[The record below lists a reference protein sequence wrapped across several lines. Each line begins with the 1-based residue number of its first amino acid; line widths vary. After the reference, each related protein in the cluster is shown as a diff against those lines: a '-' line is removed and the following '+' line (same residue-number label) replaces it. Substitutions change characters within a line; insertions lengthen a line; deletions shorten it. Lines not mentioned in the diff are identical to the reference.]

1 MGGTMEPAR
10 PARPAKPP
18 RCGPLRRQS
27 TGGGMTKSVQG
38 GRRRSRHLF
47 ERVAAAIE
55 QGRSDA
61 SRESRGVLTNALTEG
76 DDDEVSCSFLP
87 IGGPL
92 RSWDGRALPRSLQ
105 FRGNLND
112 GSESESAATGGTTG
126 TSGSTTGS
134 STSAGTGAGTSSSVG
149 VTTGTTGREEPRA
162 AAPAVHPAPAEVA
175 PAAPDP
181 SGPASVGSTST
192 GGDPGTG
199 GGDDGLP
206 PTGNNS
212 VAYTGCSMAN
222 NIGTGYKRVGGKIM
236 WNSGQLSNGRHGG
249 PELDQPEQ
257 LFLAALRP
265 EDGVDRRKDVVK
277 AIMVQIC
284 ILSQKATD
292 KELRDMVNAAR
303 QHVNPGTHIYIVG
316 QPVYNAGHDCFI
328 AGTGGADWT
337 DMKAQEL
344 AGTRPSTRTRATS
357 GSSSSTTT
365 RARSATAARQQPEG
379 RERAGRA
386 GEGVLRGLIG
396 ALAQRDASCDVDGRA
411 PRVVAR
417 AATARPEWRRR
428 LMMGTCAPCT
438 ASGRRLWPQICV
450 QSGGERCS

>member
-1 MGGTMEPAR
+1 M
-10 PARPAKPP
+10 
-18 RCGPLRRQS
+18 
-27 TGGGMTKSVQG
+27 
-38 GRRRSRHLF
+38 
-47 ERVAAAIE
+47 
-55 QGRSDA
+55 
-61 SRESRGVLTNALTEG
+61 
-76 DDDEVSCSFLP
+76 
-87 IGGPL
+87 
-92 RSWDGRALPRSLQ
+92 
-105 FRGNLND
+105 ND
-112 GSESESAATGGTTG
+112 GSESESAATGGTTS

-149 VTTGTTGREEPRA
+149 VTTGTTGA
-162 AAPAVHPAPAEVA
+162 GGAPSGGTGGASGTGGGGTGGA
-175 PAAPDP
+175 DP

-236 WNSGQLSNGRHGG
+236 WNSDNYQTGAMVVQNWTNPSSSSW
-249 PELDQPEQ
+249 Q
-257 LFLAALRP
+257 LFDQKMASI
-265 EDGVDRRKDVVK
+265 GGKDVVK

-284 ILSQKATD
+284 ILSQRATD

-344 AGTRPSTRTRATS
+344 AKDPTINENMSYLGKFILNND
-357 GSSSSTTT
+357 
-365 RARSATAARQQPEG
+365 
-379 RERAGRA
+379 A
-386 GEGVLRGLIG
+386 GEVSDGCHASSPKGENVLGEQ
-396 ALAQRDASCDVDGRA
+396 AKAFF
-411 PRVVAR
+411 
-417 AATARPEWRRR
+417 
-428 LMMGTCAPCT
+428 
-438 ASGRRLWPQICV
+438 
-450 QSGGERCS
+450 GG

>member
-1 MGGTMEPAR
+1 M
-10 PARPAKPP
+10 
-18 RCGPLRRQS
+18 
-27 TGGGMTKSVQG
+27 
-38 GRRRSRHLF
+38 
-47 ERVAAAIE
+47 
-55 QGRSDA
+55 
-61 SRESRGVLTNALTEG
+61 
-76 DDDEVSCSFLP
+76 
-87 IGGPL
+87 
-92 RSWDGRALPRSLQ
+92 
-105 FRGNLND
+105 ND
-112 GSESESAATGGTTG
+112 GSESESATTGGTTS

-149 VTTGTTGREEPRA
+149 VTAGTSGAGGAPSGGTGGASGTGGGGTGGA
-162 AAPAVHPAPAEVA
+162 
-175 PAAPDP
+175 DP

-236 WNSGQLSNGRHGG
+236 WNSDNYQTGAMVVQNWTNPSSSSW
-249 PELDQPEQ
+249 Q
-257 LFLAALRP
+257 LFDQKMASI
-265 EDGVDRRKDVVK
+265 GGKDVVK

-303 QHVNPGTHIYIVG
+303 QHVNPGTHIYLVG

-344 AGTRPSTRTRATS
+344 AKDPTINENMSYLGKFILNND
-357 GSSSSTTT
+357 
-365 RARSATAARQQPEG
+365 
-379 RERAGRA
+379 A
-386 GEGVLRGLIG
+386 GEVSDGCHASSPKGENVLGEQ
-396 ALAQRDASCDVDGRA
+396 AKAFF
-411 PRVVAR
+411 
-417 AATARPEWRRR
+417 
-428 LMMGTCAPCT
+428 
-438 ASGRRLWPQICV
+438 
-450 QSGGERCS
+450 GG